1 MAFTQTSKPRALD
14 PCVAVASSSGS
25 RSSALCQRSAGDFSR
40 HRITSAASAGGTMA
54 RRFVTGSGAS
64 VTCAASTC
72 RGVAPVNGGR
82 PVSIS

>member
-1 MAFTQTSKPRALD
+1 VRPPLG
-14 PCVAVASSSGS
+14 VAIASSCWS
-25 RSSALCQRSAGDFSR
+25 SSAAVCQRSAGDFSR
-40 HRITSAASAGGTMA
+40 HRITSAASAAGTVA

-72 RGVAPVNGGR
+72 WGVAPVKGGR